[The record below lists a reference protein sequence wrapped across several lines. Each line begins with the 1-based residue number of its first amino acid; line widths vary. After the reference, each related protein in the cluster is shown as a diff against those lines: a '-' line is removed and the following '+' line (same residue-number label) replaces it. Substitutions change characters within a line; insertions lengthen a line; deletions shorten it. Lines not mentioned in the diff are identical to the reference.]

1 MHKTTLAAASLAL
14 CAAMPAAVDAQ
25 ATRDGIR
32 FFCKEATAAGNVF
45 SDLPDIVHE
54 QYGKIGYAECL
65 SETSEMVIENE
76 FMFKT
81 FNASKWLELGP
92 EGVFEMVNWSICV
105 NRHLND
111 WELTTECAEL
121 FDSQ

>member
-32 FFCKEATAAGNVF
+32 FFCKGATAAGNVF
-45 SDLPDIVHE
+45 SDLPGIVHE

-65 SETSEMVIENE
+65 SETTGIVLENE
-76 FMFKT
+76 LMFKT
-81 FNASKWLELGP
+81 FNASEWLEL
-92 EGVFEMVNWSICV
+92 EFVFEYVNMKICV
-105 NRHLND
+105 NRYLND
-111 WELTTECAEL
+111 WELTTGCAEL
-121 FDSQ
+121 LDSVRQ